1 MAQERFEMAFIKGGR
16 EIPVGLAV
24 AAVVLIVAILVFFG
38 WKTVGGGGGP
48 REGDKVAVDINKVKA
63 DMKSGGFGGH

>member
-1 MAQERFEMAFIKGGR
+1 MAANKGGR

-24 AAVVLIVAILVFFG
+24 AAVVVIVAIVLFFG
-38 WKTVGGGGGP
+38 WKTVGGGSGP
-48 REGDKVAVDINKVKA
+48 REGDKVPIDIGKVKE